1 MLAKREPLN
10 GYESESFLR
19 RSYYCEGDQRRRKG
33 TLVFYFVSCV
43 LLVHEV
49 LYCILQTTG
58 QTKGGDESTAFE
70 SFLPSVFRSPLFL
83 CINP

>member
-1 MLAKREPLN
+1 MLAKKEPLK

-19 RSYYCEGDQRRRKG
+19 RSYYCEGNQRRRKG

-49 LYCILQTTG
+49 LYYILQTTG
-58 QTKGGDESTAFE
+58 QTKGGHESTAFE